1 MWWCD
6 HHSIEELAGPPYAK
20 PVQEPSGI
28 FFELWPLEK
37 GHALTSHPF
46 GGVIKAGSFGPG
58 LFT

>member
-28 FFELWPLEK
+28 FLSYGLSKRGMLSLHTP
-37 GHALTSHPF
+37 S
-46 GGVIKAGSFGPG
+46 GV
-58 LFT
+58 